1 MRYQHAVKAGGQ
13 FAQEFEMLHHEV
25 GPHDR
30 GPRMDAERR
39 DRAVHRDG
47 LDEVAEGAGAERQR
61 VSARKNHFPYIA
73 VGVEPVAHLFGH
85 VGNILEG
92 VVLAEA
98 ETAAYTAG
106 GGRDYQGAPVV
117 LLDDAVGFSGG
128 KVADRVVHESFHFL
142 EFVLGR
148 QDFAQERHRVV
159 CLLDKVCVMP
169 RTEERELGIR
179 IEVVLDGLCDGFGQI
194 TSQMLQ
200 KVGDLRENGIGAFH
214 YIAKFRIKINKRI
227 IWVL

>member
-1 MRYQHAVKAGGQ
+1 
-13 FAQEFEMLHHEV
+13 MLHHHV
-25 GPHDR
+25 RTHDR
-30 GPRMDAERR
+30 SPRMDAQRR
-39 DRAVHRDG
+39 DGTVHRDG
-47 LDEVAEGAGAERQR
+47 FDEVAERPGTKRQGI
-61 VSARKNHFPYIA
+61 SSRKDGLPHVA
-73 VGVEPVAHLFGH
+73 MRVEPVAHLFGH
-85 VGNILEG
+85 VGDVLEG

-98 ETAAYTAG
+98 EPAAYTAG
-106 GGRDYQGAPVV
+106 GGRDYQGASVV

-128 KVADRVVHESFHFL
+128 EIADGVVHESFHFL

-148 QDFAQERHRVV
+148 QYLAQERHRIAR
-159 CLLDKVCVMP
+159 LLDKVCVMP

-179 IEVVLDGLCDGFGQI
+179 VEVVLDCLCDGFGQI
-194 TSQMLQ
+194 ASQMLQ